1 MSVRP
6 NENGRRDRRS
16 LRCGGAFDPSIVVED
31 QIPDR
36 LPPVSGQVSQLD
48 QVFLNLLLNARDA
61 VESAEQS
68 ASHITVSVEEVSF
81 EEKEVAAYPSN
92 HSGAHYLSVHVTDNG
107 IGMDE
112 VTRQKV
118 FEPFFTTK
126 DINQGTGIGL
136 ATAYAIVQQHH
147 GWIECRSEPG
157 VGTTFSV
164 FLPVASDPT
173 TVP

>member
-126 DINQGTGIGL
+126 D
-136 ATAYAIVQQHH
+136 
-147 GWIECRSEPG
+147 
-157 VGTTFSV
+157 
-164 FLPVASDPT
+164 
-173 TVP
+173 